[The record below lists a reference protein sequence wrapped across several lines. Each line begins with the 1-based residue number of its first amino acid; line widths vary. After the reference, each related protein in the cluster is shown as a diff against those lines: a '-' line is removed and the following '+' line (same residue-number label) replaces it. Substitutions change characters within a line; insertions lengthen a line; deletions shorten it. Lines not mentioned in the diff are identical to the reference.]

1 MSYVKLTC
9 PSCKN
14 KHEVS
19 NFYLRNNNLVPN
31 EELAKQL
38 CNCNYFKETLD
49 KSVIQNSNK
58 QVDGDNSSTIFT
70 EKSKSQLS
78 NGYTKSG
85 IRISTIYNYVPQNTL
100 EFNYFAEFDRSVKQS
115 EIHFSNEWNKKELL
129 LRHKCQEN
137 LRTSDYWADI
147 FNYIK
152 NHTIDLDNSY
162 LVLRALK
169 QRDPTYINFISNK
182 LNNILNDK
190 ELTICRIPSS
200 TSNTENGCDDVIIK
214 LATLNSNYKDGR
226 KCINRTVSI
235 SKGHLGGERNITK
248 HIQSSEIKNLELLN
262 NKDILLIDDIITTG
276 KSVEAFVKLIK
287 NKTKPKSLTVFV
299 FSKTI

>member
-19 NFYLRNNNLVPN
+19 NFYLKNNNLVTS

-38 CNCNYFKETLD
+38 CNCNNFKETLD
-49 KSVIQNSNK
+49 ESVIKDSNK
-58 QVDGDNSSTIFT
+58 QVAVDYSSSIFT
-70 EKSKSQLS
+70 EKSNSQLS

-85 IRISTIYNYVPQNTL
+85 IRISTIYNYIPQHTL
-100 EFNYFAEFDRSVKQS
+100 VFKYLEEFDRSVKQA
-115 EIHFSNEWNKKELL
+115 ELHFSNKWNKKELL

-137 LRTSDYWADI
+137 LRTSDYWKDA

-152 NHTIDLDNSY
+152 NHTIDHDNSY

-169 QRDPTYINFISNK
+169 QRDPTYINFISNR
-182 LNNILNDK
+182 LHNILNDK

-200 TSNTENGCDDVIIK
+200 TSNTENGCDDVIIE
-214 LATLNSNYKDGR
+214 LAKLNSNYKDGR
-226 KCINRTVSI
+226 KCISRTVSI
-235 SKGHLGGERNITK
+235 SKGHLGGERNIIQ

-287 NKTKPKSLTVFV
+287 NTTKPKSLTVFV